1 MIFGGNASCGWRM
14 AARTVSRNKT
24 NPGGAQ
30 IFVVGLVQMIAPM
43 PATQRARA
51 ICRARHDLAKHR
63 DIGGSNQSLRPDA
76 HSSQAWHSHMWDI
89 SELILRRFC
98 ALMQ

>member
-1 MIFGGNASCGWRM
+1 MIFDDSASYGWRT

-24 NPGGAQ
+24 NPGGDQ
-30 IFVVGLVQMIAPM
+30 IDIVALVQMIAPM
-43 PATQRARA
+43 PAMQRALA

-76 HSSQAWHSHMWDI
+76 HSLQAWHSHKWDI
-89 SELILRRFC
+89 S
-98 ALMQ
+98 